1 MALPERRRR
10 RRRRRC
16 RNAPFSFTPTQIQS
30 YNLTV
35 ERQLLPS
42 MVATIAYAGSQ
53 TRHIMSF
60 QGGYDF
66 NFPLPVTAPSTDG
79 CLAPGQTASASY
91 DFDPCINTSK
101 SSPDYTRPYKGYST
115 MNNVYDEGSANYNAL
130 QSALSYRAG
139 GTQLS
144 VAYTYS
150 KALTTLGPHG
160 AAATTAQSQGAQN
173 PRDFHAEYGPPSYDF
188 TNNISATWV
197 YPIPVFKNSNEVL
210 KTTLGNWSFA
220 GLFLHQSGYALS
232 PGLGTGTSGRLR
244 GRI

>member
-1 MALPERRRR
+1 
-10 RRRRRC
+10 
-16 RNAPFSFTPTQIQS
+16 
-30 YNLTV
+30 
-35 ERQLLPS
+35 
-42 MVATIAYAGSQ
+42 
-53 TRHIMSF
+53 
-60 QGGYDF
+60 
-66 NFPLPVTAPSTDG
+66 
-79 CLAPGQTASASY
+79 
-91 DFDPCINTSK
+91 
-101 SSPDYTRPYKGYST
+101 

-197 YPIPVFKNSNEVL
+197 YPIPVFKNGNTLL
-210 KTTLGNWSFA
+210 KETLGDWSFA
-220 GLFLHQSGYALS
+220 GLFLHQSGYAMS
-232 PGLGTGTSGRLR
+232 PGLGTGTNGEASRPNLVASYRKLGSLNEWFDTNSFEAPEYGFFGDSKNGTIRGPGYTSINVSLYKTFPIYKRLNTQFR
-244 GRI
+244 AEAFNALNHPNFQSVDTGVGDGAYGTVTSAGNARVLEFAMKVLW